1 MYLTAAGTNKQN
13 PKKGAWR
20 GELTI
25 YEHIYTH
32 HINKKP
38 EEC

>member
-1 MYLTAAGTNKQN
+1 MYLTAAGTNKIQ
-13 PKKGAWR
+13 KKERGR